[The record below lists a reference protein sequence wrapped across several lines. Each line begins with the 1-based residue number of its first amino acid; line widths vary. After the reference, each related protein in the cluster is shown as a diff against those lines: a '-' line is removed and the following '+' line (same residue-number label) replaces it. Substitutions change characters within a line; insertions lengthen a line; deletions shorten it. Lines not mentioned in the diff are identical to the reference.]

1 MDVYSSKERR
11 QIKMKVT
18 LETVI
23 GDIVDCDE
31 NTADIFLESGM
42 HCITCPA
49 TQYESL
55 EMACYVHM
63 LDVDEVV
70 DCVNAFL
77 EDNVTV

>member
-1 MDVYSSKERR
+1 MTSITKDV
-11 QIKMKVT
+11 IIAD
-18 LETVI
+18 LLN
-23 GDIVDCDE
+23 E
-31 NTADIFLESGM
+31 NPEAADVLVSMGM
-42 HCITCPA
+42 HCISCPA

-77 EDNVTV
+77 EDNVTA